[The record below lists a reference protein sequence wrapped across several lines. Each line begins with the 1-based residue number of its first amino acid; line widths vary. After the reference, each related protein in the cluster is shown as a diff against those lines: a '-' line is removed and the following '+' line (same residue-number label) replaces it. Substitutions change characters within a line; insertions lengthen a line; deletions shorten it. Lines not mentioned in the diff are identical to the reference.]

1 VIIALICAHRSHHES
16 DWSNGVA
23 GIVEEHLILGVDER
37 DLQIEKSRWLTEN
50 PGIEVVETIIQQ
62 EPPTL
67 LARIGGKYVPRLSM
81 LVRYHAVM
89 HSEAPLSP
97 SSPSGENAG
106 NDRADDKGNQS
117 AHQDLLTGESS
128 VDVENMAQQ
137 GRGQNRGH

>member
-1 VIIALICAHRSHHES
+1 VQ
-16 DWSNGVA
+16 
-23 GIVEEHLILGVDER
+23 EHLILGVDER
-37 DLQIEKSRWLTEN
+37 DLQIEMCRWLTEN
-50 PGIEVVETIIQQ
+50 PGIEIVETIIQQ
-62 EPPTL
+62 EPPSL

-89 HSEAPLSP
+89 DSEAPLSP

-106 NDRADDKGNQS
+106 NDGPDGKGNQS

-137 GRGQNRGH
+137 GRGQNRGD